1 MSDTLTPQGYIPRVV
16 DAQIERYLG
25 IFGAVEI
32 AGTKWCG
39 KTWSG
44 LHHAKS
50 VSYIDESEDVARADP
65 SLMTL
70 GEKPHLIDEWQLVPG
85 IWDAVRR
92 QVDKS
97 GGARGSWI
105 LTGSSTP
112 FGPRVSD
119 TDSKE
124 RPHHSGAG
132 RIGRIRMR
140 PMTLAESGESA
151 SCVSLAGLFRGEFE
165 PCIAPEGT
173 ISLIEAACRGGWP
186 GAQGMDISSAQTL
199 AREYLRLFYTESAP
213 NLGKDGDVT
222 ARLVGSLARNLGQ
235 SATHKTLI
243 ADMYGPQ
250 AKPNQIISE
259 QTIAEYLALLKRSY
273 LVEEVPGWV
282 PQSRDRKRLSVK
294 PKRYLADPS
303 LAIAQLGMGVQS
315 LLQDWQTF
323 GLVFEAMC
331 MRDLAVYAEALPDI
345 GFEPLRYYRDDSG
358 LEADAIIE
366 LADGRWAA
374 FEIKVSE
381 DKVEPGLDSL
391 RRLREK
397 LCRKDSPARV
407 REPEFMAV
415 ITGVSTYAREVE
427 DNLYVIPIRC
437 LGA

>member
-1 MSDTLTPQGYIPRVV
+1 
-16 DAQIERYLG
+16 
-25 IFGAVEI
+25 
-32 AGTKWCG
+32 
-39 KTWSG
+39 
-44 LHHAKS
+44 
-50 VSYIDESEDVARADP
+50 
-65 SLMTL
+65 
-70 GEKPHLIDEWQLVPG
+70 
-85 IWDAVRR
+85 
-92 QVDKS
+92 
-97 GGARGSWI
+97 
-105 LTGSSTP
+105 
-112 FGPRVSD
+112 
-119 TDSKE
+119 
-124 RPHHSGAG
+124 
-132 RIGRIRMR
+132 
-140 PMTLAESGESA
+140 
-151 SCVSLAGLFRGEFE
+151 
-165 PCIAPEGT
+165 
-173 ISLIEAACRGGWP
+173 
-186 GAQGMDISSAQTL
+186 MDISSAQTL